1 MHVIVSGQLTAV
13 SDPLGTGGLGLGI
26 TAHVED
32 AAALTDARRATE
44 ATDSSE
50 LTFQSDRFKI
60 PEC

>member
-26 TAHVED
+26 TTHVED
-32 AAALTDARRATE
+32 ADALTDARRATE
-44 ATDSSE
+44 ATDSNA
-50 LTFQSDRFKI
+50 LTFHINPFKI